1 MVWVF
6 VVAALTVLYLALR
19 FRRFQ
24 SWVEPVLTIAFAIG
38 LVVALVIWLAEGRNP
53 VSSDAPIGAQ
63 PAEIDAGDIQLS
75 RLQFTPGQPATSYRV
90 TGRISN
96 ASTVTLQSFRLT
108 ITLKDCPNGTCR
120 VVGEDSALI
129 IARVPPATMLPFTT
143 FAVFP
148 NSDIPPM
155 TAPEWSWSVTNIRAY
170 DR

>member
-6 VVAALTVLYLALR
+6 VVAALAVLYLALR

-24 SWVEPVLTIAFAIG
+24 GWVEPVLTIAFAIG
-38 LVVALVIWLAEGRNP
+38 LAVAILIWLVEGRGT
-53 VSSDAPIGAQ
+53 VSADPPLAARPEPIETA
-63 PAEIDAGDIQLS
+63 DIQLTG
-75 RLQFTPGQPATSYRV
+75 LQFIPGQPSTSYRV

-96 ASTVTLQSFRLT
+96 ASNVTLQSFRLT
-108 ITLKDCPNGTCR
+108 IRLKDCPDGACR
-120 VVGEDSALI
+120 DVGEDSALI

-148 NSDIPPM
+148 NSDVPPVI
-155 TAPEWSWSVTNIRAY
+155 APEWSWSITNIRAY

>member
-53 VSSDAPIGAQ
+53 VSSDAPVGAQ
-63 PAEIDAGDIQLS
+63 
-75 RLQFTPGQPATSYRV
+75 
-90 TGRISN
+90 
-96 ASTVTLQSFRLT
+96 
-108 ITLKDCPNGTCR
+108 DCPNGTCR